1 MTGETEFKTPES
13 IYDFTVKDTFGNDVP
28 LDKYRGQVC
37 VIVNTASLCQLTQ
50 SNYENLTNLKK
61 KYEDKGVKFL
71 AFPCNQFANDA
82 PEKDGTEI
90 MDHLKDQHAD
100 IGDVFKKV
108 DVNGDKAEPLFQYL
122 KKEQGGFLGDAVK
135 WNFTKFL
142 IDKDGKPVDRF
153 APITGI
159 SAMGKKIDELLVK

>member
-1 MTGETEFKTPES
+1 
-13 IYDFTVKDTFGNDVP
+13 
-28 LDKYRGQVC
+28 
-37 VIVNTASLCQLTQ
+37 
-50 SNYENLTNLKK
+50 
-61 KYEDKGVKFL
+61 
-71 AFPCNQFANDA
+71 
-82 PEKDGTEI
+82 